1 MNASTPAATHRDC
14 ANCGTPAAGAYC
26 HACGQRIEIHRLTL
40 PHLLHEIPHAVF
52 HVDRGILVTIR
63 ELALRPG
70 RTINGYLDGR
80 RIRYFNPLSLLM
92 ILAGLCA
99 LIYARYPFDYS
110 AFAGGIPSDRVD
122 DVIRIQKSMLVN
134 YSLGLAAQ
142 LPFLSLA
149 SRLLMGGGRGY
160 GEHLVINAFILA
172 FLCVINLAL
181 MPIYMLANGTALMP
195 KVMLWSSLLYCVY
208 QIYALT
214 DTFRT
219 PGRLWSPLLR
229 AMVTIIGFY
238 ALVMILAV
246 LVGVIYALATGV
258 KH

>member
-1 MNASTPAATHRDC
+1 MNASTTMAAHRDC
-14 ANCGTPAAGAYC
+14 ANCGTPASGAYC
-26 HACGQRIEIHRLTL
+26 TACGQRIDIHPLTL

-63 ELALRPG
+63 ELALHPG
-70 RTINGYLDGR
+70 RTINAYLDGR

-110 AFAGGIPSDRVD
+110 GFTPGIPADRVD
-122 DVIRIQKSMLVN
+122 DVIRIQKSILVN
-134 YSLGLAAQ
+134 YSLGLAIQ
-142 LPFLSLA
+142 LPFLALA

-181 MPIYMLANGTALMP
+181 MPVYMLANGTVLMS
-195 KVMLWSSLLYCVY
+195 KVMFWSTLLYCLY
-208 QIYALT
+208 QIVALT

-219 PGRLWSPLLR
+219 PGRLWMPLLR
-229 AMVTIIGFY
+229 ATATIVGFY
-238 ALVMILAV
+238 VAMMVAAVAIGVVYAIVMGKA
-246 LVGVIYALATGV
+246 
-258 KH
+258 H